1 MYLIIGCGSCG
12 CSLASSFWRRVKKEK
27 HLRGMCRPL
36 AINSS
41 AKDLKRT
48 EIVRD
53 FWLGV
58 TKEGELV
65 NTGRTPGFDNKIT
78 GGLGKDY
85 KLGSEIFRK
94 LRPYLWESLENN
106 LKKKVGK
113 VMPSSGD
120 GISLAILF
128 FGLGGGTGSSGAPVV
143 GQMLKEKGAK
153 VLGIGVLPSSKQE
166 KDNYTWN
173 AYYSLKNYLSNVD
186 GLILADN
193 NLISKEKELPKLYSM
208 YNDYISGCIF
218 DAVLGPE
225 AEGGKV
231 EHKGMKTV
239 DYTDIINSFSL
250 KKTKGVAT
258 AGMFTKSMKLFGGVK
273 RDSDL
278 GPTSVIKN
286 GLNQL
291 TMDVENIEKAKMVW
305 CSVTV
310 HKSLKDKFQFG
321 KLGEEL
327 SELVKEGDRYRP

>member
-1 MYLIIGCGSCG
+1 MSLSC
-12 CSLASSFWRRVKKEK
+12 
-27 HLRGMCRPL
+27 
-36 AINSS
+36 
-41 AKDLKRT
+41 D
-48 EIVRD
+48 D
-53 FWLGV
+53 
-58 TKEGELV
+58 
-65 NTGRTPGFDNKIT
+65 
-78 GGLGKDY
+78 
-85 KLGSEIFRK
+85 
-94 LRPYLWESLENN
+94 
-106 LKKKVGK
+106 
-113 VMPSSGD
+113 
-120 GISLAILF
+120 ISLAVLF

-250 KKTKGVAT
+250 GKTNGVAA
-258 AGMFTKSMKLFGGVK
+258 AGMFTKSMKLFGGINDL
-273 RDSDL
+273 DS
-278 GPTSVIKN
+278 SSAIKN

-321 KLGEEL
+321 KLGEKL
-327 SELVKEGDRYRP
+327 SELVKKKGDQDRPEWNEKEDDKTHLLINI